1 MLTSLYYGF
10 WDYWEL
16 RHKVTFDG
24 PNKLI
29 IINNNVIDL
38 DVQTDIYSDWKEWT
52 LLEDN
57 LKYLPALNTVGGDPT
72 VAGQRLDVTYFLIN
86 GWKLKPYPGTYTLNL
101 VGNIF
106 DVDGA
111 DIKVP
116 ADIIKN
122 EPNNITINLNT
133 SVIVRQV
140 NSGTSSTSGS
150 GLTSAESTSLYNI
163 EDKVIII
170 ESLLQSPISA
180 SLVGSQLTQLTN
192 IESLSTSQSIQIS
205 SLVETNVS
213 QSNQLTSLV
222 ETNYSQSIQLSEL
235 QNKLFEVWQLH
246 GLDISFPL
254 TVNQTSRVFGDVDQT
269 ISTTGTGSSQET
281 IISRN

>member
-1 MLTSLYYGF
+1 MTGLYYGF

-29 IINNNVIDL
+29 LINEGVTDL
-38 DVQTDIYSDWKEWT
+38 DAQTELYSDWKEWT
-52 LLEDN
+52 LLENN
-57 LKYLPALNTVGGDPT
+57 LKYLSAFNTVGGEPT

-86 GWKLKPYPGTYTLNL
+86 GWKLKPYPGSYDLNI

-106 DVDGA
+106 DVDGGS
-111 DIKVP
+111 IKV
-116 ADIIKN
+116 ASDINPEID
-122 EPNNITINLNT
+122 NNISINLNT

-140 NSGTSSTSGS
+140 DSGTSTSGS
-150 GLTSAESTSLYNI
+150 GLTVAENAALFNI
-163 EDKVIII
+163 EDRVIII
-170 ESLLQSPISA
+170 ESLLQAPISA
-180 SLVGSQLTQLTN
+180 SLVGSQLIQLTN
-192 IESLSTSQSIQIS
+192 IESLATSQSLQI
-205 SLVETNVS
+205 
-213 QSNQLTSLV
+213 TSLV
-222 ETNYSQSIQLSEL
+222 ETNTTQSLQLTSLVQTNYSQSLQLSEL

-246 GLDISFPL
+246 GLDITFPL
-254 TVNQTSRVFGDVDQT
+254 TVNQTSRTFGDVDQT

>member
-1 MLTSLYYGF
+1 MWTSTYYGF

-29 IINNNVIDL
+29 LINDGVTTL
-38 DVQTDIYSDWKEWT
+38 DAQIELYSDWKEWT
-52 LLEDN
+52 LQENN
-57 LKYLPALNTVGGDPT
+57 LKYLSAFNTVGGEPT
-72 VAGQRLDVTYFLIN
+72 VSGQRLDVTYFLIN
-86 GWKLKPYPGTYTLNL
+86 GWKIKPYSGTYNL
-101 VGNIF
+101 DIIGNVF
-106 DVDGA
+106 DVNGG

-116 ADIIKN
+116 ADIVAN

-140 NSGTSSTSGS
+140 DSGTSSSGS
-150 GLTSAESTSLYNI
+150 GGLTVAENAALFNI

-180 SLVGSQLTQLTN
+180 SLVESQLTQLTN
-192 IESLSTSQSIQIS
+192 IET
-205 SLVETNVS
+205 
-213 QSNQLTSLV
+213 LTV
-222 ETNYSQSIQLSEL
+222 SQSIQLTSLTNTNISQSMTLENLYQVNISQSLQLAEL

-246 GLDISFPL
+246 GLDILAPL
-254 TVNQTSRVFGDVDQT
+254 TVNQTSRTFGDVDQT
-269 ISTTGTGSSQET
+269 IITTGTGSSQET